1 MIVLDAGHGGGDPG
15 CVGNGMKEADL
26 TLDICERIKK
36 RLERYQVV
44 VSIAPRGELSERVKY
59 ANCCYAELFL
69 SIHVNA
75 GGGTGFESYV
85 YPEVGTRTRK
95 LRDKIH
101 DTIMEYL
108 SLVNV
113 ADRGKKEKN
122 FHVLRETKM
131 SAILLECLFID
142 HAQDA
147 EKLASELFRDQ
158 LANEIHIASGHENQ
172 QHICAA
178 GNGFVESA
186 ALRFSAAKECP
197 VQIGSKH
204 QPKLLTLAHQ
214 GRATPRV
221 GWRCFRLQHG
231 HAAHRS

>member
-158 LANEIHIASGHENQ
+158 LANEIAWALVQALELEKVIDPCVNCQKLQEMASEKSRLSIDN
-172 QHICAA
+172 
-178 GNGFVESA
+178 NR
-186 ALRFSAAKECP
+186 LRQIVNNAKRILSD
-197 VQIGSKH
+197 VN
-204 QPKLLTLAHQ
+204 
-214 GRATPRV
+214 
-221 GWRCFRLQHG
+221 
-231 HAAHRS
+231 

>member
-158 LANEIHIASGHENQ
+158 LANEIAWALVQALELEKVIDPCVNCQKLQETASEKSRLSIDN
-172 QHICAA
+172 
-178 GNGFVESA
+178 NR
-186 ALRFSAAKECP
+186 LRQIVNNAKRILSD
-197 VQIGSKH
+197 VN
-204 QPKLLTLAHQ
+204 
-214 GRATPRV
+214 
-221 GWRCFRLQHG
+221 
-231 HAAHRS
+231 

>member
-69 SIHVNA
+69 SIHVNV

-158 LANEIHIASGHENQ
+158 LANEIAWALVQALELEKVIDPCVNCQKLQEMASEKSKLSIDN
-172 QHICAA
+172 
-178 GNGFVESA
+178 SR
-186 ALRFSAAKECP
+186 LRQIVNNAKRILSN
-197 VQIGSKH
+197 VN
-204 QPKLLTLAHQ
+204 
-214 GRATPRV
+214 
-221 GWRCFRLQHG
+221 
-231 HAAHRS
+231 

>member
-75 GGGTGFESYV
+75 GGETGFESYV
-85 YPEVGTRTRK
+85 YPEVGTQTRK

-158 LANEIHIASGHENQ
+158 LANEIAWALVQALELEKVIDPCVNCQKLQEMASEKSRLSIDN
-172 QHICAA
+172 
-178 GNGFVESA
+178 SR
-186 ALRFSAAKECP
+186 LRQIVNNAKRILSN
-197 VQIGSKH
+197 VN
-204 QPKLLTLAHQ
+204 
-214 GRATPRV
+214 
-221 GWRCFRLQHG
+221 
-231 HAAHRS
+231 

>member
-1 MIVLDAGHGGGDPG
+1 MIVLDAGHGGSDPG
-15 CVGNGMKEADL
+15 TVGNGLKEADL

-158 LANEIHIASGHENQ
+158 LANEIAWALVQALELEKVIDPCVNCQKLQEMASEKSKLSIDN
-172 QHICAA
+172 
-178 GNGFVESA
+178 SR
-186 ALRFSAAKECP
+186 LRQIVNNAKRILSN
-197 VQIGSKH
+197 VN
-204 QPKLLTLAHQ
+204 
-214 GRATPRV
+214 
-221 GWRCFRLQHG
+221 
-231 HAAHRS
+231 